1 MHSVVVLLDRIHAE
15 AVQELWTDLET
26 QFGVRGVQNAP
37 YPHVSLLAFR
47 GYNLERISSGLKR
60 VARRQSRFR
69 VHAHGYGFFCGQ
81 TAEDLTLHIPLV
93 RSERLSAFHS
103 LVRHELA
110 DVGQPG
116 DGFYQTQNWSP
127 HVTLADRD
135 LTPGLLGE
143 IVQWL
148 ATRAHRSWTIVI
160 DNLSFVHDA
169 GSTREIRFRVP
180 LQG

>member
-15 AVQELWTDLET
+15 SIQQLWDELET
-26 QFGVRGVQNAP
+26 RFGVRGVRNAP
-37 YPHVSLLAFR
+37 FPHVSLLGFHEYDAAQLPSR
-47 GYNLERISSGLKR
+47 LNR

-81 TAEDLTLHIPLV
+81 TTEDLTLHIPLV
-93 RSERLSAFHS
+93 RSEDLSAFHS

-110 DVGQPG
+110 DAGLLG
-116 DGFYQTQNWSP
+116 DGFYEPQNWSP

-135 LTPGLLGE
+135 LTPDLLGE

-148 ATRAHRSWTIVI
+148 ATRPHRSWSIAI
-160 DNLSFVHDA
+160 DNVSFVHEA
-169 GSTREIRFRVP
+169 GSTREVQFRVG